1 MLVIIGYVIV
11 FGSVLAGYALY
22 GGSFALLFKPIPI
35 KFLIIFGASFGGLIA
50 SSSSFTMGL
59 SIKGFIRCFGNG
71 PSKAK
76 YLDMLALLY
85 GIFAKMQRE
94 GIISIEKDIE
104 QPESSGL
111 FQQYPT
117 MAKDKHACLF
127 IGDTLR
133 VYLTTGNAG
142 ELDKLMGVDMSAMH
156 EEEMLPAHNIARL
169 GDAMPGMGIVAAV
182 LGIILTMSMIDQ
194 GPEVIGLKVAG
205 ALVGAFLGILLCY
218 GLVGPIGTKLENLA
232 HEQHLFYRAIRE
244 AVAAAVRGS
253 SPIVALEYGR
263 RAIPLAFRP
272 TFLEMEK
279 KLKG

>member
-1 MLVIIGYVIV
+1 MWIIIGYIVV
-11 FGSVLAGYALY
+11 FGSVLGGFALY
-22 GGSFALLFKPIPI
+22 QGNFAMLFQPI
-35 KFLIIFGASFGGLIA
+35 KFLIIFGASFGGFIA
-50 SSSSFTMGL
+50 SSSNFGMKMAL
-59 SIKGFIRCFGNG
+59 KGILRSFGNG

-104 QPESSGL
+104 QPESSAL
-111 FQQYPT
+111 FQRFPA

-133 VYLTTGNAG
+133 IYLTTGNAG
-142 ELDKLMGVDMSAMH
+142 ELDKLMGVDMSTMH
-156 EEEMLPAHNIARL
+156 DEEMLPAHAVSRMADSL
-169 GDAMPGMGIVAAV
+169 PGMGIVAAV
-182 LGIILTMSMIDQ
+182 LGIILTMTQIDQ
-194 GPEVIGLKVAG
+194 GPEVIGMSVAG

-218 GLVGPIGTKLENLA
+218 GLVGPIGAKLESLS

-244 AVAAAVRGS
+244 AVGAAVRGS

-263 RAIPLAFRP
+263 RAIPLNFRP

>member
-1 MLVIIGYVIV
+1 MFVILGFVIV
-11 FGSVLAGYALY
+11 FGSVLGGYAMH
-22 GGSFALLFKPIPI
+22 SDNFAILMQPNEL
-35 KFLIIFGASFGGLIA
+35 LIIFGAGLGAFIA
-50 SSSSFTMGL
+50 SNSAFTL
-59 SIKGFIRCFGNG
+59 KLAVKGIGHCFGNG

-85 GIFAKMQRE
+85 GLFAKMQRE

-104 QPESSGL
+104 QPESSSL
-111 FQQYPT
+111 FQQYST
-117 MAKDKHACLF
+117 MAKDRNACLF

-142 ELDKLMGVDMSAMH
+142 ELDKLMGVDMSTMH
-156 EEEMLPAHNIARL
+156 DEEMLPAHSVTHMADSL
-169 GDAMPGMGIVAAV
+169 PGLGIVAAV
-182 LGIILTMSMIDQ
+182 LGIVVTMGHIND
-194 GPEVIGLKVAG
+194 GPEVLGKSVAA
-205 ALVGAFLGILLCY
+205 ALVGTFLGILLCY
-218 GLVGPIGTKLENLA
+218 GFVGPLGAKMETLS

-272 TFLEMEK
+272 TFLEMEQ

>member
-1 MLVIIGYVIV
+1 MWIILGYIIV
-11 FGSVLAGYALY
+11 FGSVLGGYAIH
-22 GGSFALLFKPIPI
+22 SDNFAILVQPAEL
-35 KFLIIFGASFGGLIA
+35 LIIFGAAFGGFVA
-50 SSSSFTMGL
+50 SSSNFSMKL
-59 SIKGFIRCFGNG
+59 AVKGFGRAFSNG

-85 GIFAKMQRE
+85 GLFAKMQRE

-104 QPESSGL
+104 QPENSGL
-111 FQQYPT
+111 FQQYPS

-142 ELDKLMGVDMSAMH
+142 ELDKLMGVDMTTMH
-156 EEEMLPAHNIARL
+156 DEEMLPAHSITRMADSL
-169 GDAMPGMGIVAAV
+169 PGMGIVAAV
-182 LGIILTMSMIDQ
+182 LGIIVTMTHIDE
-194 GPEVIGLKVAG
+194 GPQVIGLSVAA
-205 ALVGAFLGILLCY
+205 ALVGTFLGILLCY
-218 GLVGPIGTKLENLA
+218 GVVGPIGSKLDALA
-232 HEQHLFYRAIRE
+232 EEEHLFYRAIRE

-263 RAIPLAFRP
+263 RAIPLSFRP

>member
-1 MLVIIGYVIV
+1 MFVILGYIIV
-11 FGSVLAGYALY
+11 FGSVLGGYALY
-22 GGSFALLFKPIPI
+22 QGPWHMLMQPI
-35 KFLIIFGASFGGLIA
+35 KFLIIFGAGLGAFVAGSSPFTLKLAVRGLIHSFG
-50 SSSSFTMGL
+50 S
-59 SIKGFIRCFGNG
+59 G

-76 YLDMLALLY
+76 YMDMLALLY
-85 GIFAKMQRE
+85 GLFAKMQRE

-104 QPESSGL
+104 QPESSAL

-117 MAKDKHACLF
+117 MAKDKHACFF

-142 ELDKLMGVDMSAMH
+142 ELDKLMGVDMSTMH
-156 EEEMLPAHNIARL
+156 DEEQLPAHAL
-169 GDAMPGMGIVAAV
+169 SHMADSLPGLGIVAAV
-182 LGIILTMSMIDQ
+182 LGIILTMTMIDQ
-194 GPEVIGLKVAG
+194 GPEVIGHSVAG

-218 GLVGPIGTKLENLA
+218 GLVGPLGSKLENLS
-232 HEQHLFYRAIRE
+232 HEHHLFYRAIRE
-244 AVAAAVRGS
+244 ALAAAVRGS

-263 RAIPLAFRP
+263 RSIPLNFRP

>member
-1 MLVIIGYVIV
+1 MWIVIGYIIV
-11 FGSVLAGYALY
+11 FGSVLGGFALY
-22 GGSFALLFKPIPI
+22 HGPFEMLFQPI
-35 KFLIIFGASFGGLIA
+35 KFLIIFGASFGGFIA
-50 SSSSFTMGL
+50 SSSNFSMKLAVKGLGHSFG
-59 SIKGFIRCFGNG
+59 SG

-85 GIFAKMQRE
+85 GLFAKMQRE

-104 QPESSGL
+104 QPESSAL
-111 FQQYPT
+111 FQQYSS

-142 ELDKLMGVDMSAMH
+142 ELDKLMGVDMTTMH
-156 EEEMLPAHNIARL
+156 DEEMLPAHSITRMADSL
-169 GDAMPGMGIVAAV
+169 PGMGIVAAV
-182 LGIILTMSMIDQ
+182 LGIILTMTQIDQ
-194 GPEVIGLKVAG
+194 GPEVIGHSVAG

-218 GLVGPIGTKLENLA
+218 GLVGPIGSKLETLA
-232 HEQHLFYRAIRE
+232 EEQHLFYRAIRE
-244 AVAAAVRGS
+244 ALAAAVRGS

-263 RAIPLAFRP
+263 RSIPLNFRP